1 MTLRRMKAWGKR
13 NTTIFEGGSG
23 KKGIQFHPFPAEGKK
38 VETIYHFFPKVVS
51 FFSDFCGKKDRA
63 QYGGWMI

>member
-1 MTLRRMKAWGKR
+1 VDL
-13 NTTIFEGGSG
+13 E